1 MNSVLVLGPY
11 EYWVG
16 RYSLSVCPGE
26 TSHNSGSGYLVTR
39 RIWALWRTSKIMY
52 WLSQV
57 LEQHEVYYFGL
68 PSSTHT
74 LHPSRSSML
83 PEVSNKEPWAPHRL
97 PWKACSEHTHI
108 HITYMK
114 EEGRLPLLRRSTA
127 PHQCAHWRGPG
138 FSALFQWTEQVPKS
152 PEEWMASDFRV
163 EKTGEQMHQSSPQS
177 SILRFHTLIYQRS
190 SLVSFPR
197 LQNVLLEFR
206 TLAKETMAECHFKK
220 GTREKGSS

>member
-1 MNSVLVLGPY
+1 METNSVLVLGPY

-57 LEQHEVYYFGL
+57 LEQHKVYYFGL

-97 PWKACSEHTHI
+97 PWKACSEHMHR
-108 HITYMK
+108 HITYMM

-152 PEEWMASDFRV
+152 PEEWMASDF
-163 EKTGEQMHQSSPQS
+163 QSRRDRRTNAPKLTTIINPKVSHTYLPEVIS
-177 SILRFHTLIYQRS
+177 SIISPPTKCPLRVPNTSKRNHGGVPF
-190 SLVSFPR
+190 
-197 LQNVLLEFR
+197 
-206 TLAKETMAECHFKK
+206 
-220 GTREKGSS
+220 